1 MVRSAAKKVPDV
13 TAERSLW
20 ATACLQRLIMY
31 VASKT
36 TPVKTR
42 ATTAK
47 ATISVLII
55 AAAAS
60 RIWHTPSG
68 FTATVLFLS
77 KRQKYAPQQL
87 TTS

>member
-55 AAAAS
+55 AGCRVAHLAHS
-60 RIWHTPSG
+60 IG
-68 FTATVLFLS
+68 FHRNCVIPIKAP
-77 KRQKYAPQQL
+77 KYAPQQL
-87 TTS
+87 TGS